1 MATYL
6 QGSNKYIPQ
15 IQPYQPDFNFY
26 KTVLDT
32 KNAQYEAGYDRV
44 NSIYGTLL
52 NSPLTRQD
60 TSTMR
65 NDFFSKANNE
75 IQRLAGVDLSIEDNQ
90 RAAFQVF
97 KPLTT
102 NKLFAKDVNF
112 TKDVY
117 NEYDRAEFFRNCL
130 NPKECGGKYWD
141 GGVQYLQ
148 YKAQDFA
155 NSSEQEA
162 LSMSSPKYV
171 PFVNVVDDAVKFA
184 TSSKLEMQTV
194 SSDGRYIYTTTNGT
208 PMEVPLYNYFLS
220 KYGNEQ
226 QVADMYNVSAYLQ
239 RKQYGESKASEFG
252 SAQAAEADYIRQVI
266 DSENKTNLENK
277 KIAQSNK
284 ETINAKKEVAE
295 NYIKEKGVDPE
306 LDKDLIEYYRRLND
320 DGQVAEQTDDYYTQ
334 SLDITSPTSTE
345 GLSQSALAARAD
357 AILARGLLSNDL
369 ATAASSYAQLT
380 QKQDVKAD
388 PIYLENLNF
397 SHQVSLKSMEIENQW
412 KKAAYDYA
420 NDLEKKLWDSR
431 LGSSRSGKSAGFLDD
446 SLKKLL
452 LEDAGADP
460 FGMQSIL
467 DMANTAK
474 DNAKTSQGKAEK
486 EKKENEL
493 EFYIHQL
500 RGHGSEVVWN
510 SMGADKLSTLGVTD
524 KSQLSFLDGDGAQ
537 KEAAEKAGV
546 STGGG
551 ESSQQTT
558 QQQTTTTPQDS
569 TATAT
574 VTPSSVDSTGQA
586 STTNI
591 PQVDS
596 TATAVVAPDTTSTV
610 ADTLLASNYVAPSDT
625 TGTATAQA
633 ATETP
638 SDTTRTAFQSSP
650 FTEKYGKPEFRNPE
664 NVIQTEQ
671 DVNDFNDYVY
681 NKYQNPFGV
690 AAAAANPRRAQFD
703 AILEANADSASVE
716 AVVNAAQDYIK
727 FALDTDS
734 VPSYLAD
741 QTRTEARK
749 SVAGTSLKKFNA
761 LGTLMPIPL
770 LSEDDSRENLVGEVN
785 PEMTQEYKNIQ
796 LPGNKSFLENLWDT
810 GLALTAQNIQTK
822 NAITAGLDFKNQSL
836 DDAKVTTV
844 DLLLRKYQDKA
855 AFGTPSEKKSALAS
869 IKKMFPGPDRLGLI
883 GDDGQIKNSDMFP
896 YMKLG
901 IVTADSFDRVVAEYS
916 KDPLFR
922 DDVDKT
928 TVMDKVSL
936 ASIQSQTEKA
946 MIIVDQYNIAKVGA
960 KMETNPGM
968 LAYGSGTELRDFM
981 DKYIFKQMGTINAE
995 NSSANG
1001 APLKAVKTQQ
1011 EFKDQVYSNP
1021 KVWAAADVIADAA
1034 IATTNSLEAK
1044 ANMASTWASQLSGI
1058 GGAYSPTF
1066 GGEVRGAVLE
1076 QNKLNPKIA
1085 QRLAEKGNKA
1095 LNYDPNAWFDNLAF
1109 EGNPS
1114 EVANIVNRL
1123 NEKGVN
1129 GKELLKEAIME
1140 TWTSEGRTSEWQVY
1154 QDYSKV
1160 QESMGQP
1167 AAYLEFPEIP
1177 VIGYDTFKREYGIAA
1192 ADKNTDLQTYTPRN
1206 LIADAYK
1213 GQGGITAQPYAINF
1227 NEAVDLASG
1236 TGNQDFIGLI
1246 DNLKGAIANRKTDGE
1261 YYQKP
1266 FLVNMPYVD
1275 LLDKLEVSD
1284 NEIKDWRWGAL
1295 ENNHAKNA
1303 DKLLGL
1309 LSSLQAEIKNQG
1321 NIGNFDKLDLAAG
1334 QIRTYPVAG
1343 TANMTAYQ
1351 ITLNGEK
1358 AKALGFQSNN
1368 KDLVFTAMI
1377 PKAQAVNTL
1386 YKRTIK
1392 SDWVDLALWAM
1403 GRATVNIPGSGIFNI
1418 TQDKYD
1424 NYVLNGQILTADDVK
1439 GLVAPQ
1445 QIESQYAS
1453 KGTIPGF
1460 YFAEQL
1466 RQQLLD
1472 NGGYLTQLDIDRKR
1486 NNPNLIYSPQDLIN

>member
-155 NSSEQEA
+155 NSTEQEA
-162 LSMSSPKYV
+162 LAMSSPKYV

-266 DSENKTNLENK
+266 ESENKANLENK

-334 SLDITSPTSTE
+334 SLDITSPTAIE

-397 SHQVSLKSMEIENQW
+397 SHQVSLKSMELENQW

-431 LGSSRSGKSAGFLDD
+431 LGRSGKSAGFLDD

-460 FGMQSIL
+460 YGMQSII
-467 DMANTAK
+467 DAGETAK
-474 DNAKTSQGKAEK
+474 DNTRKSEK

-510 SMGADKLSTLGVTD
+510 SMGADKLATLGVTD
-524 KSQLSFLDGDGAQ
+524 KSQLSFLDGEGAQ

-551 ESSQQTT
+551 ESSGQAA
-558 QQQTTTTPQDS
+558 QQQSTSATTTPTDTTTTATTTAPPVDS
-569 TATAT
+569 TAQ
-574 VTPSSVDSTGQA
+574 V

-625 TGTATAQA
+625 TGTATAQTTSA
-633 ATETP
+633 TP
-638 SDTTRTAFQSSP
+638 SDTARTAFQNTP
-650 FTEKYGKPEFRNPE
+650 FSEKYAPAEAPNPAD
-664 NVIQTEQ
+664 VIKTEA
-671 DVNDFNDYVY
+671 DVKDFNEYVF
-681 NKYQNPFGV
+681 NKYQNPFGYMFTES
-690 AAAAANPRRAQFD
+690 NPRKAEFD
-703 AILEANADSASVE
+703 ALLEANADSTSVE
-716 AVVNAAQDYIK
+716 AIVNAAKDYSK
-727 FALDTDS
+727 FALGTDS
-734 VPSYLAD
+734 IPTYLAD

-749 SVAGTSLKKFNA
+749 TIVGTEMNKYSV
-761 LGTLMPIPL
+761 LGTLMPTPL
-770 LSEDDSRENLVGEVN
+770 VSEDDSRENLVGEVN
-785 PEMTQEYKNIQ
+785 PEITQEYKNIQ
-796 LPGNKSFLENLWDT
+796 LPGEKSFLENLWDT

-822 NAITAGLDFKNQSL
+822 NAITAGLDVKNQIL
-836 DDAKVTTV
+836 DDVKATTV
-844 DLLLRKYQDKA
+844 DLLLRKYQDKVA
-855 AFGTPSEKKSALAS
+855 YGTPSEKKSALAS

-883 GDDGQIKNSDMFP
+883 GDDGQIKNSDIFP

-901 IVTADSFDRVVAEYS
+901 ITTSDSFDRAVAEYS
-916 KDPLFR
+916 KDPLFK

-928 TVMDKVSL
+928 TIMDKVSL
-936 ASIQSQTEKA
+936 ANIQSQTEKA

-981 DKYIFKQMGTINAE
+981 DKYIFKQMGTVNAE
-995 NSSANG
+995 NSPANG
-1001 APLKAVKTQQ
+1001 APLKAVKTEK
-1011 EFKDQVYSNP
+1011 EFKDQIYSNP
-1021 KVWAAADVIADAA
+1021 KIWAAADVMADAA
-1034 IATTNSLEAK
+1034 ILNAIAVKDNTFQSQMMFAK
-1044 ANMASTWASQLSGI
+1044 AGS
-1058 GGAYSPTF
+1058 GGAAMGA
-1066 GGEVRGAVLE
+1066 GGRLVADAAEEIELSK
-1076 QNKLNPKIA
+1076 NKLNPA
-1085 QRLAEKGNKA
+1085 VAERLADKANK
-1095 LNYDPNAWFDNLAF
+1095 LLGRNPDGWFGGTGVGRNIAD
-1109 EGNPS
+1109 
-1114 EVANIVNRL
+1114 VANVVNEL
-1123 NEKGVN
+1123 NQNGHN
-1129 GKELLKEAIME
+1129 GKELLKEAFME
-1140 TWTSEGRTSEWQVY
+1140 TWTSEGRTTEWQVY
-1154 QDYSKV
+1154 QFYANNQ
-1160 QESMGQP
+1160 QERGQAP
-1167 AAYLEFPEIP
+1167 AYLEFPEIP

-1192 ADKNTDLQTYTPRN
+1192 ADKNTDLQTYSPRN
-1206 LIADAYK
+1206 ILADSYK
-1213 GQGGITAQPYAINF
+1213 GQGGITAQPYFINF
-1227 NEAVDLASG
+1227 NESVDLASG
-1236 TGNQDFIGLI
+1236 TGNQDLIGLI
-1246 DNLKGAIANRKTDGE
+1246 NNLKGSIASRKEDGK
-1261 YYQKP
+1261 YYQKS
-1266 FLVNMPYVD
+1266 FLVDMPYVK
-1275 LLDKLEVSD
+1275 LLDKLDVSD
-1284 NEIKDWRWGAL
+1284 ENINDWDWDDL
-1295 ENNHAKNA
+1295 EDNHSKNA

-1309 LSSLQAEIKNQG
+1309 LSSLENDIKGQANV
-1321 NIGNFDKLDLAAG
+1321 GNFNKLDLAAG
-1334 QIRTYPVAG
+1334 QIRVYPVAG
-1343 TANMTAYQ
+1343 SSNMTAYQ

-1358 AKALGFQSNN
+1358 AKSLGFQNNN
-1368 KDLVFTAMI
+1368 KDLVFTALI
-1377 PKAQAVNTL
+1377 PKSQAVNTL
-1386 YKRTIK
+1386 YKRTVK

-1403 GRATVNIPGSGIFNI
+1403 GKATVNIPGSGIFNI

-1445 QIESQYAS
+1445 QIETQYAS
-1453 KGTIPGF
+1453 KGTIPGY

-1466 RQQLLD
+1466 RQQGLD
-1472 NGGYLTQLDIDRKR
+1472 NFGYITQLGIDRKR
-1486 NNPNLIYSPQDLIN
+1486 SNPDLIRDPQALIQ

>member
-32 KNAQYEAGYDRV
+32 KNAQYEAGYERV

-208 PMEVPLYNYFLS
+208 PMEVPLYNYFLA

-252 SAQAAEADYIRQVI
+252 SAQAAEADYIRQII
-266 DSENKTNLENK
+266 DSENKNNLENK

-334 SLDITSPTSTE
+334 SLDITSPTAIE

-524 KSQLSFLDGDGAQ
+524 KSQLSFLDGAGAQ
-537 KEAAEKAGV
+537 EEAAKQAGV
-546 STGGG
+546 NTGGG
-551 ESSQQTT
+551 TESSGDAV
-558 QQQTTTTPQDS
+558 QQQNTSATQTGASTNS
-569 TATAT
+569 TA
-574 VTPSSVDSTGQA
+574 QA

-596 TATAVVAPDTTSTV
+596 TRTAFAAPDTTSTV
-610 ADTLLASNYVAPSDT
+610 ADTLLANNYVAPSDT

-633 ATETP
+633 VTETP
-638 SDTTRTAFQSSP
+638 SNTTRTAFQNLP

-671 DVNDFNDYVY
+671 DVNDFNQYVFD
-681 NKYQNPFGV
+681 KFQNPFGV
-690 AAAAANPRRAQFD
+690 AAAAANPRKTQFD

-716 AVVNAAQDYIK
+716 AVVNAAQDYVK

-796 LPGNKSFLENLWDT
+796 LPGDKSFLENLWDT

-922 DDVDKT
+922 DDVDKA

-1021 KVWAAADVIADAA
+1021 KVWAAADVIADAV
-1034 IATTNSLEAK
+1034 ITTTNALEAK
-1044 ANMASTWASQLSGI
+1044 ANMAGTWASQLSGI

-1246 DNLKGAIANRKTDGE
+1246 DNLKGTIANRKTDGE

>member
-155 NSSEQEA
+155 NSTEQEA
-162 LSMSSPKYV
+162 LAMSSPKYV

-266 DSENKTNLENK
+266 ESENKANLENK

-334 SLDITSPTSTE
+334 SLDITSPTATE

-397 SHQVSLKSMEIENQW
+397 SHQVSLKSMELENQW

-431 LGSSRSGKSAGFLDD
+431 LGGRSGKSAGFLDD

-460 FGMQSIL
+460 FGLQSIL
-467 DMANTAK
+467 DAGTTTN
-474 DNAKTSQGKAEK
+474 DNARKSEK

-510 SMGADKLSTLGVTD
+510 SMGTDKLATLGVTD

-610 ADTLLASNYVAPSDT
+610 ADTLLASNYVPPSDT
-625 TGTATAQA
+625 AGTATAQTA
-633 ATETP
+633 SATP
-638 SDTTRTAFQSSP
+638 SDTARTAFQDTAFS
-650 FTEKYGKPEFRNPE
+650 EKYAPIEAPNPAD
-664 NVIQTEQ
+664 VIKTEA
-671 DVNDFNDYVY
+671 DVKDFNEYVF
-681 NKYQNPFGV
+681 NKYQNPFGYMFTEN
-690 AAAAANPRRAQFD
+690 NPRKAEFD
-703 AILEANADSASVE
+703 ALLEANADSASVE
-716 AVVNAAQDYIK
+716 AIVNAAKDYSK
-727 FALDTDS
+727 FALGTDS
-734 VPSYLAD
+734 IPTYLAD

-749 SVAGTSLKKFNA
+749 TIVGTDLNKFSVLA
-761 LGTLMPIPL
+761 TLMPNPL
-770 LSEDDSRENLVGEVN
+770 VSEDDSRENLVGEVS

-796 LPGNKSFLENLWDT
+796 LPGEKSFLENLWDT

-822 NAITAGLDFKNQSL
+822 NAITAGLDAKNQIL
-836 DDAKVTTV
+836 DDVKGTTV
-844 DLLLRKYQDKA
+844 DLLLRKYQDKVA
-855 AFGTPSEKKSALAS
+855 YGTPSEKKSALAS

-883 GDDGQIKNSDMFP
+883 GDDGQIKNSDIFP

-901 IVTADSFDRVVAEYS
+901 ITTSDSFDRAVAEYS
-916 KDPLFR
+916 KDPLFK

-928 TVMDKVSL
+928 TIMDKVSL
-936 ASIQSQTEKA
+936 ANIQSQTEKA

-981 DKYIFKQMGTINAE
+981 DKYIFKQMGTVNAE
-995 NSSANG
+995 NSPANG

-1011 EFKDQVYSNP
+1011 EFKDQIYNNP
-1021 KVWAAADVIADAA
+1021 KIWAAADVMADAA
-1034 IATTNSLEAK
+1034 IVTTNSLEGK
-1044 ANMASTWASQLSGI
+1044 ADMAGTWASQLSGI
-1058 GGAYSPTF
+1058 GGAYTPTF
-1066 GGEVRGAVLE
+1066 GGEVRSAVLE

-1114 EVANIVNRL
+1114 EVASIVNRL

-1140 TWTSEGRTSEWQVY
+1140 TWTSEGRTTEWQVY
-1154 QDYSKV
+1154 QDYAAV
-1160 QESMGQP
+1160 QQQRGQAP
-1167 AAYLEFPEIP
+1167 AYLEFPEIP
-1177 VIGYDTFKREYGIAA
+1177 IVGYDTFKREYGIAA
-1192 ADKNTDLQTYTPRN
+1192 ADKNTDLQTYSPRN
-1206 LIADAYK
+1206 ILADSYK
-1213 GQGGITAQPYAINF
+1213 GQGGITAQPYFINF
-1227 NEAVDLASG
+1227 NEGVDLASG
-1236 TGNQDFIGLI
+1236 TGNQDLIGLI
-1246 DNLKGAIANRKTDGE
+1246 NNLKGSIASRKEDGK
-1261 YYQKP
+1261 YYQKS
-1266 FLVNMPYVD
+1266 FLVDMPYVK
-1275 LLDKLEVSD
+1275 LLDKLDVSD
-1284 NEIKDWRWGAL
+1284 ENINDWDWADL
-1295 ENNHAKNA
+1295 EDNHSKNA

-1309 LSSLQAEIKNQG
+1309 LSNLENDIKGQANV
-1321 NIGNFDKLDLAAG
+1321 GNFNKLDLAAG
-1334 QIRTYPVAG
+1334 QIRVYPVAG
-1343 TANMTAYQ
+1343 SSNMTAYQ

-1358 AKALGFQSNN
+1358 AKSLGFQNNN
-1368 KDLVFTAMI
+1368 KDLVFTALI
-1377 PKAQAVNTL
+1377 PKSQAVNTL
-1386 YKRTIK
+1386 YKRTVK

-1403 GRATVNIPGSGIFNI
+1403 GKATVNIPGSGIFNI

-1424 NYVLNGQILTADDVK
+1424 NYVLNGQILTADDLK

-1445 QIESQYAS
+1445 QIETQYAS
-1453 KGTIPGF
+1453 KGTIPGY

-1466 RQQLLD
+1466 RQQGLD
-1472 NGGYLTQLDIDRKR
+1472 NFGYITQLGIDRKR
-1486 NNPNLIYSPQDLIN
+1486 SNPDLIRDPQALIQ